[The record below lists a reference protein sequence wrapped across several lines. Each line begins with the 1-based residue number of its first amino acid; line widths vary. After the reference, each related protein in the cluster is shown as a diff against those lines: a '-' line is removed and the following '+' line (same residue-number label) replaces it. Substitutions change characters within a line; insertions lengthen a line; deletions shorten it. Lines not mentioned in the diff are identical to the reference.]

1 MHSELVQKVPKISHS
16 NAIKCRSNA
25 AFSKNEIMPIKVI
38 KGQEKCR
45 QSKWKNVES

>member
-1 MHSELVQKVPKISHS
+1 MHSGLVQKVPEISHS

-38 KGQEKCR
+38 KGGQEKCR
-45 QSKWKNVES
+45 QSK